1 MKTIFA
7 FLFSLIAVAANA
19 STWNWTNAQST
30 GYMPGDTVN
39 LWGTFTTPLSLTN
52 SGTSGSPITFYFE
65 PNTRFSAP
73 YWPTAGAIQFNFNSN
88 LVVDGGV
95 NGLIECTANGTQLAN
110 QVNASGINDWMF
122 HVVIKNLTVTNIYRV
137 VGPNDHGNVGN
148 CIGICGSDI
157 TVSNCD
163 VSWAIS
169 GIGYAYGSGSYATNA
184 NIFIVSNRI
193 THCCHDIEI
202 ATGSGGPALL
212 TNCVIAGNYMDD
224 FADWEDGGIAYH
236 IDGIF
241 IYNNDTDPTAVI
253 DRLLIYNNYIGTNL
267 GFHTSGAL
275 FTDMFNGQQQ
285 VRNAFMFNNTINV
298 NTSPW
303 SDGFGCD
310 ASNLWVF
317 NNSFLGIITNGTAYG
332 IGIGIGGT
340 NAHAYNNLCS
350 PGYGMSLRGW
360 AFDNPAVTN
369 TGSDY
374 VQDYA
379 LLAKYCG
386 GIWSDYNIYAG
397 NGNFAGSLDLSQTN
411 EGSIWQWGYFYPL
424 VSWQT
429 CQSNIGGDSPALTA
443 WFQLHCDPHS
453 TTNTP
458 LFASLGAS
466 LGVPALTDTVAKGA
480 GTNLTWLAAAY
491 GIPALA
497 FDAAGNARP
506 ATAAWDIGA
515 FNAQSPGGNG
525 QPQSGFTGYPV
536 NWRKP

>member
-95 NGLIECTANGTQLAN
+95 NGLIECTANGRQ
-110 QVNASGINDWMF
+110 
-122 HVVIKNLTVTNIYRV
+122 
-137 VGPNDHGNVGN
+137 
-148 CIGICGSDI
+148 
-157 TVSNCD
+157 
-163 VSWAIS
+163 
-169 GIGYAYGSGSYATNA
+169 
-184 NIFIVSNRI
+184 
-193 THCCHDIEI
+193 
-202 ATGSGGPALL
+202 
-212 TNCVIAGNYMDD
+212 
-224 FADWEDGGIAYH
+224 
-236 IDGIF
+236 
-241 IYNNDTDPTAVI
+241 
-253 DRLLIYNNYIGTNL
+253 
-267 GFHTSGAL
+267 
-275 FTDMFNGQQQ
+275 
-285 VRNAFMFNNTINV
+285 
-298 NTSPW
+298 W
-303 SDGFGCD
+303 S
-310 ASNLWVF
+310 
-317 NNSFLGIITNGTAYG
+317 
-332 IGIGIGGT
+332 
-340 NAHAYNNLCS
+340 
-350 PGYGMSLRGW
+350 
-360 AFDNPAVTN
+360 
-369 TGSDY
+369 
-374 VQDYA
+374 
-379 LLAKYCG
+379 
-386 GIWSDYNIYAG
+386 
-397 NGNFAGSLDLSQTN
+397 
-411 EGSIWQWGYFYPL
+411 YFYPL